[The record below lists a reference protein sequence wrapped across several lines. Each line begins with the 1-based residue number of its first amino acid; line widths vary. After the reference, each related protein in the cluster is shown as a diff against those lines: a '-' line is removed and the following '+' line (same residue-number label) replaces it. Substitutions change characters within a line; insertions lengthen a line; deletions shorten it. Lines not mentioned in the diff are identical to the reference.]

1 MTGDRFHTLFKSG
14 RTLDLSY
21 RRNALRALQKK
32 VAENRKGL
40 TEYMMEDLDTGK
52 IESAF
57 FYLSAVEM
65 RIRSALYLTGTR
77 MPKQHKKGKFPA
89 AVFGKEKAYNEP
101 VGVILLAPDPREP
114 FLPWFSFYLASLS
127 AGNCTV
133 LRFAGRASQTASY
146 ITELANASIPDD
158 FGTILLGEEEMPD
171 LMPDK
176 TFGGSSAGKCVAV
189 LDGTRNLDRTAM
201 KIVRAWKCNAGITG
215 ISPEAVLLPM
225 PLRNRFIRQLDLW
238 SQRIPGEG
246 KPEKLQVLGY
256 ETGEDLLKALSGNG
270 TALALYVFAKD
281 EEFCDQIFL
290 GTEYLEGCQNGTG
303 IRPVGLP
310 EQFSKCISSREVVT
324 FSRGLIF
331 PGKIKGLFQTVST
344 Q

>member
-1 MTGDRFHTLFKSG
+1 MTDDRFHTLFKSG

-32 VAENRKGL
+32 ISENRKSL
-40 TEYMMEDLDTGK
+40 VKYMTEDLDTSK
-52 IESAF
+52 VESAF

-65 RIRSALYLTGTR
+65 RIRSALYLTGTW

-89 AVFGKEKAYNEP
+89 FVFGKGKAYNEP

-133 LRFAGRASQTASY
+133 LKFAGRKSQTASC
-146 ITELANASIPDD
+146 IAELANASIPDD
-158 FGTILLGEEEMPD
+158 YGTILLGDEDIQD

-176 TFGGSSAGKCVAV
+176 TFGGSTAGKCVAV

-201 KIVRAWKCNAGITG
+201 KIVRAWKCKAGITG

-225 PLRNRFIRQLDLW
+225 PLRDRFIRQLDLW
-238 SQRIPGEG
+238 NRRIPGEG
-246 KPEKLQVLGY
+246 KPEQLQILGY
-256 ETGEDLLKALSGNG
+256 ETGDNLMKALSGNG

-281 EEFCDQIFL
+281 EAFCDQVFL
-290 GTEYLEGCQNGTG
+290 GTEFLEGCQNGTG
-303 IRPVGLP
+303 IRRTGLP
-310 EQFSKCISSREVVT
+310 EQFTQCVSSREIVT

>member
-32 VAENRKGL
+32 AAENRKSL
-40 TEYMMEDLDTGK
+40 ARYMMEDLDTGK

-77 MPKQHKKGKFPA
+77 MPKQYKKGRFPA

-133 LRFAGRASQTASY
+133 LRFAGRESQTASY

-158 FGTILLGEEEMPD
+158 FGTILLGEEMPD

-201 KIVRAWKCNAGITG
+201 KIVKAWKCNAGITG

-246 KPEKLQVLGY
+246 KPERLQVLGY
-256 ETGEDLLKALSGNG
+256 ETGEDLIKALSGNG

>member
-32 VAENRKGL
+32 AAENRKSL

-89 AVFGKEKAYNEP
+89 A
-101 VGVILLAPDPREP
+101 EP

-133 LRFAGRASQTASY
+133 LRFAGRESQTASY

-201 KIVRAWKCNAGITG
+201 KIVKAWKCNAGITG

-246 KPEKLQVLGY
+246 KPERLQVLGY
-256 ETGEDLLKALSGNG
+256 ETGEDLIKALSGNG

>member
-32 VAENRKGL
+32 VSENRKSL
-40 TEYMMEDLDTGK
+40 VKYMMEDLDTSK
-52 IESAF
+52 VESAL
-57 FYLSAVEM
+57 FYLSAVEL
-65 RIRSALYLTGTR
+65 RIRSALYLTGTWL
-77 MPKQHKKGKFPA
+77 PKQNKKGKFPR
-89 AVFGKEKAYNEP
+89 AVFGMGKVYNEP

-114 FLPWFSFYLASLS
+114 FLPWFSFYIASLA

-133 LRFAGRASQTASY
+133 LRFTGRESRTASY

-158 FGTILLGEEEMPD
+158 FGTILPGDGEIQD

-176 TFGGSSAGKCVAV
+176 TFGGSAAGKCVAV

-225 PLRNRFIRQLDLW
+225 PLRDRFVRQLDLW
-238 SQRIPGEG
+238 NNRIPGAG
-246 KPEKLQVLGY
+246 KPERLPILGY
-256 ETGEDLLKALSGNG
+256 KTGDDLMKALSGNG

-281 EEFCDQIFL
+281 EAFCDQIFL
-290 GTEYLEGCQNGTG
+290 GTEFIEGCQNGTG
-303 IRPVGLP
+303 IRTEGLS
-310 EQFSKCISSREVVT
+310 EQFMQCVSSREILA

>member
-1 MTGDRFHTLFKSG
+1 
-14 RTLDLSY
+14 
-21 RRNALRALQKK
+21 
-32 VAENRKGL
+32 
-40 TEYMMEDLDTGK
+40 
-52 IESAF
+52 
-57 FYLSAVEM
+57 
-65 RIRSALYLTGTR
+65 
-77 MPKQHKKGKFPA
+77 MPKQYKKGRFPA

-133 LRFAGRASQTASY
+133 LRFAGRESQTASC
-146 ITELANASIPDD
+146 IMELANASIPDD
-158 FGTILLGEEEMPD
+158 FGTILIGDEEMPD

-189 LDGTRNLDRTAM
+189 LDGTRNLDRTAL
-201 KIVRAWKCNAGITG
+201 KIVKAWKCNAGITG

-238 SQRIPGEG
+238 NHRIPGEG
-246 KPEKLQVLGY
+246 NPRQLQVLGY
-256 ETGEDLLKALSGNG
+256 ETGEDLMKALSGNG

-281 EEFCDQIFL
+281 EEFCDEIFL

-303 IRPVGLP
+303 IRPAGLP
-310 EQFSKCISSREVVT
+310 EQFVQCVSSREVVT

>member
-21 RRNALRALQKK
+21 RRNALRTLQKK
-32 VAENRKGL
+32 VSENRKGL
-40 TEYMMEDLDTGK
+40 AKYMMEDLDTGK

-65 RIRSALYLTGTR
+65 RIRSALYLTGAW

-89 AVFGKEKAYNEP
+89 AVFGKGKAYNEP

-133 LRFAGRASQTASY
+133 LRFAGRESQTASC
-146 ITELANASIPDD
+146 IMELANASIPDD
-158 FGTILLGEEEMPD
+158 FGTILIGDEEMPD

-176 TFGGSSAGKCVAV
+176 TFGGNSAGKCVAV

-201 KIVRAWKCNAGITG
+201 KIVKAWKCNAGITG

-238 SQRIPGEG
+238 NHRIPGEG
-246 KPEKLQVLGY
+246 NPRQLQVLGY
-256 ETGEDLLKALSGNG
+256 ETGEDLMKALSGNG

-281 EEFCDQIFL
+281 EEFCDEIFL

-303 IRPVGLP
+303 IRPAGLP
-310 EQFSKCISSREVVT
+310 EQFVQCVSSREVVT

>member
-1 MTGDRFHTLFKSG
+1 M
-14 RTLDLSY
+14 
-21 RRNALRALQKK
+21 
-32 VAENRKGL
+32 
-40 TEYMMEDLDTGK
+40 
-52 IESAF
+52 
-57 FYLSAVEM
+57 
-65 RIRSALYLTGTR
+65 
-77 MPKQHKKGKFPA
+77 
-89 AVFGKEKAYNEP
+89 
-101 VGVILLAPDPREP
+101 
-114 FLPWFSFYLASLS
+114 
-127 AGNCTV
+127 
-133 LRFAGRASQTASY
+133 
-146 ITELANASIPDD
+146 ELANASIPDD
-158 FGTILLGEEEMPD
+158 FGTILIGDEEMPD

-201 KIVRAWKCNAGITG
+201 KIVKAWKCNAGITG

-246 KPEKLQVLGY
+246 KPERLQVLGY
-256 ETGEDLLKALSGNG
+256 ETGEDLIKALSGNG

>member
-32 VAENRKGL
+32 AAENRKSL

-77 MPKQHKKGKFPA
+77 MPKQLKKGKFPA

-133 LRFAGRASQTASY
+133 LRFAGRESQTASY

-158 FGTILLGEEEMPD
+158 FGTILLGEEMPD

-201 KIVRAWKCNAGITG
+201 KIVKAWKCNAGITG

-246 KPEKLQVLGY
+246 KPERLQVLGY
-256 ETGEDLLKALSGNG
+256 ETGEDLIKALSGNG

>member
-32 VAENRKGL
+32 AAENRKSL

-133 LRFAGRASQTASY
+133 LRFAGRESQTASY

-158 FGTILLGEEEMPD
+158 FGTILLGEEMPD

-201 KIVRAWKCNAGITG
+201 KIVKAWKCNAGITG

-246 KPEKLQVLGY
+246 KPERLQVLGY
-256 ETGEDLLKALSGNG
+256 ETGEDLIKALSGNG

>member
-32 VAENRKGL
+32 AAENRKSL

-101 VGVILLAPDPREP
+101 VGVILLAPDSREP

-158 FGTILLGEEEMPD
+158 FGTILLGEEMPD

-246 KPEKLQVLGY
+246 KPERLQVLGY
-256 ETGEDLLKALSGNG
+256 ETGEDLIKALSGNG